1 MNICFV
7 SHQTEVADGIGV
19 HYYRL
24 SEALVRKGNNVHLV
38 ILPAYSDGIN
48 VKRFE
53 NGIHIYEYSP
63 EYPNIFHQRIIGRI
77 LQFFKVFDWYY
88 FIHRQKHN
96 SIFIENIINKNNIDI
111 LESTN
116 ANGLTAYYSRKK
128 TRIPMFVRVSTLGSD
143 VAVYENSGKTKYER
157 QLNKAEV
164 EIINNADKLFTHTKS
179 HRDLVCEK
187 LKISAERFQIIP
199 HGIKVTDEFC
209 FSNNSELNILYV
221 GTFSKRKGIDILLKA
236 IPIVLKSHNC
246 RFTLVGNDAENMH
259 EKRFKNLHD
268 NEICKKVEFC
278 GFVSNQEVE
287 RHYKSCDILV
297 APSLYESFGQIYLEA
312 MSHGKPVIGCNA
324 GGIPEVI
331 TEGVTGLLAEPSNST
346 SLAEKIITLCKDCK
360 LRNQMGKQGF
370 LKAKTSFNIEKIAD
384 DTLKDYSN
392 FLQNRYT

>member
-7 SHQTEVADGIGV
+7 SHQSEVADGIGI

-24 SEALVRKGNNVHLV
+24 SEELAKKGHNLHLV
-38 ILPAYSDGIN
+38 ILPAYSEGIN

-53 NGIHIYEYSP
+53 NGIHIYEFSP
-63 EYPNIFHQRIIGRI
+63 DYPTIFHQPLIGKV
-77 LQFFKVFDWYY
+77 LQYLRVFDWYY

-96 SIFIENIINKNNIDI
+96 SNFIENIIYQNDIDI

-128 TRIPMFVRVSTLGSD
+128 TTVPLFVRVSTLGSD
-143 VAVYENSGKTKYER
+143 VANYENSGKTRYER

-164 EIINNADKLFTHTKS
+164 EVINNADRLYTHTKS
-179 HRDLVCEK
+179 HRDRVCEK
-187 LKISAERFQIIP
+187 LKISSDRFQIIP
-199 HGIKVTDEFC
+199 HGIKITEEFY
-209 FSNNSELNILYV
+209 FPKSSELNILFV

-236 IPIVLKSHNC
+236 IPIVLKRHNC
-246 RFTLVGNDAENMH
+246 KFTLVGIDTENMH

-287 RHYKSCDILV
+287 RHYKACDILV

-312 MSHGKPVIGCNA
+312 MSYGKPVIGCNA

-331 TEGVTGLLAEPSNST
+331 TEGVTGLLADPGNFR
-346 SLAEKIITLCKDCK
+346 SLAEKITTLCKDYK
-360 LRNQMGKQGF
+360 LRTEMGKQGF
-370 LKAKTSFNIEKIAD
+370 LKAKKIFNIEKIAD

-392 FLQNRYT
+392 FLQNRNI